1 MKHRVLNVPLLMATA
16 LLAGC
21 AGSLDMGMR
30 LDTSSEQVKARADVL
45 SIDSSTVQE
54 LRSEARRQAARPMV
68 LPASFQRGGGPYQY
82 RVAPQ
87 DVLQVTVWNR
97 PELNNPSNTSNE
109 LSGRIVGADGS
120 LYYPFVGT
128 FKAAGHTVQEIRE
141 YITTGLL
148 KVIKQPQ
155 VDVSVLQYRGQ
166 RVYVSGEVRTPGA
179 VQVTDIP
186 PDLTDII
193 ARAGGVTAEADLS
206 AVSVTRG
213 TDTLRL
219 DLLPLYYGGDM
230 RANLRLQHGDIVN
243 LPERRAA
250 KVFVTGEVI
259 RPTALL
265 LPRGPL
271 TLADALSEAGGV
283 NPLSANA
290 GQIYVLRGASQ
301 GTQANVATNAAT
313 NAASSNLASSAGGA
327 APRPKIYHLNA
338 AAPDALLLAD
348 QFVLNARDVVY
359 VDAAAV
365 VRWAR
370 VWSNVLAPASLAREV
385 INDTTRT
392 FPR

>member
-1 MKHRVLNVPLLMATA
+1 MKLNFKPVALMCAAAA

-21 AGSLDMGMR
+21 ANSLSSLNIGMR
-30 LDTSSEQVKARADVL
+30 LDTDSEQVKARADVL
-45 SIDSSTVQE
+45 SIDSTTVQT
-54 LRSEARRQAARPMV
+54 LRSEARRQAERPPA
-68 LPASFQRGGGPYQY
+68 LPAAFARGGGPYQY

-128 FKAAGHTVQEIRE
+128 FKAAGHTVQEIRA
-141 YITTGLL
+141 YITSGLL

-166 RVYVSGEVRTPGA
+166 RIYVSGEVRTPGA

-186 PDLTDII
+186 PELTDVI
-193 ARAGGVTAEADLS
+193 ARAGGATAEADLS
-206 AVSVTRG
+206 AVSLTRG
-213 TDTLRL
+213 NETLRL
-219 DLLPLYYGGDM
+219 DLLPLYYGGDL
-230 RANLRLQHGDIVN
+230 RNNLRLQHGDIIN

-265 LPRGPL
+265 LPRGPF
-271 TLADALSEAGGV
+271 TLADALAEAGGV

-290 GQIYVLRGASQ
+290 GQIFVMRGGMPAGGS
-301 GTQANVATNAAT
+301 ANAVAT
-313 NAASSNLASSAGGA
+313 AGQTQ
-327 APRPKIYHLNA
+327 PRPKIYHLNA

-370 VWSNVLAPASLAREV
+370 VWTNVLAPASLARDV